1 MNLQSLKFP
10 LWCYWW
16 WVYTSGSSCSVSSC
30 GCSVQWV
37 HLMSWIHGG
46 KLRIVMLIV
55 LEVMVVGASI
65 RSESIVRNVLKV
77 DFYYVFWVETLS
89 RKWLICNCINRVEM
103 GVYCE
108 TERGTRII
116 IKTNQQHLELAKL
129 RKSWIFIIVYF
140 WSAYLLNN
148 KYIPRT
154 RCCARLDLRLE
165 TSMLNL
171 CRWIP
176 RIFLKS
182 NVKNDHFSR
191 FESYSAF

>member
-10 LWCYWW
+10 LWCTSGL
-16 WVYTSGSSCSVSSC
+16 TSGS
-30 GCSVQWV
+30 GCSGICLV
-37 HLMSWIHGG
+37 HLVSWIHGG
-46 KLRIVMLIV
+46 KLRVVMLIV

-65 RSESIVRNVLKV
+65 RSESIVRNVPKV

-165 TSMLNL
+165 SSMLNL
-171 CRWIP
+171 SSWIP
-176 RIFLKS
+176 RIFLKLK
-182 NVKNDHFSR
+182 VKTGHFRR
-191 FESYSAF
+191 FLSQNRRFWSKIKF